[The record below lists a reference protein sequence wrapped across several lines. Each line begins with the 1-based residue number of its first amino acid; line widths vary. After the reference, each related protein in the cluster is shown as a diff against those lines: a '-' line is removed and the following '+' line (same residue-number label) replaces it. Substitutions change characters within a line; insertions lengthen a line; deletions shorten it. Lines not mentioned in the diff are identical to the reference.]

1 MPSHKILRK
10 PRMHRS
16 ASKIQAYWRMRFRF
30 STTYKIIH
38 RQMSGGMQTEVAK
51 AMAFETLVET
61 LKEKTTISK
70 YKAALRRV
78 HMLTTFRHGSPSSS
92 LCAET
97 VNVRVV
103 LAGFMVAYKSTNVF
117 ESVGPL
123 EQALMESA
131 TRLIASFEEICNRIM
146 HCRSFSK
153 VPAELTKDF
162 PTLLFKYLKCFKAWK
177 VPDEAKLSCRIKW
190 ALVALYRSKE
200 YLSPNEPPDS
210 KLRIDIEEQTQR
222 LRYKLRE
229 ISGEKALREFDE
241 KHKITE
247 ASVALLPSQSGGAVV
262 YATLPGKISNQQM
275 AHELLIDP
283 GFQLT
288 DEGGCVVEQNTYDR
302 IRSTFERAYWD
313 SLVDDLKQKP
323 NPCYV
328 RIFRVCCEIRDS
340 IVMQG
345 RDEESHAIREVLDI
359 DFIQQQTEAGLCGPE
374 RCKALIAGVVDIL
387 RRFQTAKRKESLE
400 AEWKALEAK
409 MDAAMDGEH
418 EQVFCNGLEFLMDR
432 VHLLRIDQSNARLRI
447 VSPIIQTHGVSY
459 EREHFDNKLQDGTL
473 TLERTTSWIDKSL
486 KETIKQRGADGIL
499 QGRAAD
505 YVAAHVDAIF
515 FLLTDPTPI
524 QLHTTPETLLFDT
537 HHLQRM
543 QREIRYLTDA
553 STMIVALASTAPRAQ
568 QVTKGLVDLLLPD
581 CIILDLE
588 AEETVLNI
596 DNELLGIE
604 DEATRARAR
613 LALFRCIQPSDPVRQ
628 IMQLRVHKLIHG
640 MMTNKTEPVP
650 PTMQPLL
657 PRFHRTVS
665 KINRIVLVNRTV
677 HAPTYNKLLKEAAL
691 KFNRATA

>member
-1 MPSHKILRK
+1 
-10 PRMHRS
+10 
-16 ASKIQAYWRMRFRF
+16 
-30 STTYKIIH
+30 
-38 RQMSGGMQTEVAK
+38 
-51 AMAFETLVET
+51 
-61 LKEKTTISK
+61 
-70 YKAALRRV
+70 
-78 HMLTTFRHGSPSSS
+78 
-92 LCAET
+92 
-97 VNVRVV
+97 
-103 LAGFMVAYKSTNVF
+103 
-117 ESVGPL
+117 
-123 EQALMESA
+123 
-131 TRLIASFEEICNRIM
+131 
-146 HCRSFSK
+146 
-153 VPAELTKDF
+153 
-162 PTLLFKYLKCFKAWK
+162 
-177 VPDEAKLSCRIKW
+177 
-190 ALVALYRSKE
+190 
-200 YLSPNEPPDS
+200 
-210 KLRIDIEEQTQR
+210 
-222 LRYKLRE
+222 
-229 ISGEKALREFDE
+229 
-241 KHKITE
+241 
-247 ASVALLPSQSGGAVV
+247 
-262 YATLPGKISNQQM
+262 
-275 AHELLIDP
+275 
-283 GFQLT
+283 
-288 DEGGCVVEQNTYDR
+288 
-302 IRSTFERAYWD
+302 
-313 SLVDDLKQKP
+313 
-323 NPCYV
+323 
-328 RIFRVCCEIRDS
+328 
-340 IVMQG
+340 VMQG

-432 VHLLRIDQSNARLRI
+432 VHLLRIDQSNARLRV
-447 VSPIIQTHGVSY
+447 VSPIIRTHGVSY

-588 AEETVLNI
+588 AEETVLKL